1 MLNKLFAGSRP
12 TLKQSLFIGGG
23 IGAASAAAIAAHN
36 ALNSDAIA
44 LEQDANT
51 LGITPEQLLGLAG
64 IAGVTGMLAGNENE
78 ILRATTAPGM
88 GNQSMGGVAY
98 TDPMSNGQRLDAI
111 ARNLQRIDA
120 DLPANVVVRRRAR

>member
-36 ALNSDAIA
+36 ALNNDAIA

-88 GNQSMGGVAY
+88 GNQSMGGIAY

-120 DLPANVVVRRRAR
+120 DLPANVVVRRRAH

>member
-36 ALNSDAIA
+36 ALNNDAIA

-111 ARNLQRIDA
+111 ARNLQRIEA
-120 DLPANVVVRRRAR
+120 IPPQNVIMRRR

>member
-36 ALNSDAIA
+36 ALNNDAIA

>member
-36 ALNSDAIA
+36 ALNNDAIA

-88 GNQSMGGVAY
+88 GNQSMGGIAY

>member
-1 MLNKLFAGSRP
+1 MLNKLFAASRP

-64 IAGVTGMLAGNENE
+64 LAGVTGMLAGNENE

-88 GNQSMGGVAY
+88 GGQSMGGVAY

-120 DLPANVVVRRRAR
+120 DVPANVVVRRRAR

>member
-36 ALNSDAIA
+36 ALNNDAIA

-88 GNQSMGGVAY
+88 GNQSMGGIAY

-111 ARNLQRIDA
+111 ARNLQRIEA
-120 DLPANVVVRRRAR
+120 IPPQNVIMRRR

>member
-12 TLKQSLFIGGG
+12 SLKQSLFIGGG

-44 LEQDANT
+44 LQEDANT

-64 IAGVTGMLAGNENE
+64 LAGVTGMLASNGND
-78 ILRATTAPGM
+78 ILRATTSPGM

-111 ARNLQRIDA
+111 ARNLQRIEA
-120 DLPANVVVRRRAR
+120 DVPANVVVRRRAR

>member
-64 IAGVTGMLAGNENE
+64 LAGVTGMLADNENQ
-78 ILRATTAPGM
+78 ILKTTTVPGS
-88 GNQSMGGVAY
+88 GIAY

-120 DLPANVVVRRRAR
+120 DVPANVVVRRRAR